1 MGVSIPAPS
10 VVGTTTSP
18 GCLTSPRHR
27 RHASERLGEEGM
39 RILLRQI
46 EGEDPGAVGH
56 VKIEPRLGC
65 EFT

>member
-1 MGVSIPAPS
+1 
-10 VVGTTTSP
+10 
-18 GCLTSPRHR
+18 
-27 RHASERLGEEGM
+27 M